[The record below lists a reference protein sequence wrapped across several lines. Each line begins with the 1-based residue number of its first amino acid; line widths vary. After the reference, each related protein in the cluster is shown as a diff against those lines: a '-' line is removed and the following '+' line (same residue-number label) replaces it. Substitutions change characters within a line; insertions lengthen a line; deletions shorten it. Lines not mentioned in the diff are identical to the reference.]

1 MINRTRTRRTS
12 QRAVTIAVL
21 ILLGLCG
28 LLPLDATSQF
38 LLATAMAWAVAAV
51 GLDMFSGYLGQPS
64 FGHAGF
70 VGLGAYT
77 YVILGKYVPPVPAA
91 VGALLAVAAISVV
104 IGSALVRLRDF
115 GLVLGTFF
123 FSYVVT
129 AMLSGT
135 TFASITNAENG
146 LQVPAIQ
153 IGSAYLGQ
161 GSAYYW
167 LCLLALTLAVLLSC
181 NYASSRAGR
190 ALRLVKR
197 SETVAEALG
206 AAPGRIKL
214 TAFTYSAS
222 LAAVAGVL
230 IAIGSGYISP
240 EDFTAQQSIIL
251 YAMVAVGG
259 MGSIAGPIL
268 GAALFT
274 ITPNYLQAAKTYQDI
289 IFAAVLLTCLVLFR
303 RGCYGLIDSAVRAVA
318 RRARIATPDASPRPY
333 AAAPDRAGGPG
344 RSSVAA
350 ALDVEALEVDY
361 GGVRALDGVTFH
373 VDPGRVHALVGP
385 NGAGKTTLLN
395 CVSGLEAPHRGA
407 ILVGNRP
414 VLARGP
420 ARGRRLGVSRTF
432 QNPAL
437 AGDLS
442 CVENVMLGHY
452 FARRSLLLGDLL
464 GLGRRR
470 EAASR
475 AAAASLLQFVG
486 VGPGRHDADAGELSF
501 AEMKLIDIARA
512 LAMDGRLLVMDEP
525 TAGLSGTEMASISAL
540 IRRLRETLTVV
551 VVSHHVAWVREVA
564 ESATVLAAGRVIASG
579 TPQEV
584 FASADVQEVFI
595 GGPGHSRGMEPSR

>member
-1 MINRTRTRRTS
+1 MIHRMQSN

-21 ILLGLCG
+21 ILIGLCG

-51 GLDMFSGYLGQPS
+51 GLDIFSGYLGQPS

-70 VGLGAYT
+70 IGLGAYG
-77 YVILGKYVPPVPAA
+77 YAILGRYVPPLLAA
-91 VGALLAVAAISVV
+91 AGALLAVAAISVV
-104 IGSALVRLRDF
+104 MGSALVRLRDF

-123 FSYVVT
+123 FSYIVT

-135 TFASITNAENG
+135 TLASITNGESG

-153 IGSAYLGQ
+153 IGTAYLGQ

-167 LCLLALTLAVLLSC
+167 LCLLALTVAVLLSC

-222 LAAVAGVL
+222 LAAAAGVL

-240 EDFTAQQSIIL
+240 DNFSAQQSIIL

-259 MGSIAGPIL
+259 MSSIAGPIL
-268 GAALFT
+268 GALLFT

-289 IFAAVLLTCLVLFR
+289 VFAVVLLTCLVLFR
-303 RGCYGLIDSAVRAVA
+303 RGCYGLIDSAARAVA
-318 RRARIATPDASPRPY
+318 RRARIVPKDTPPRRHD
-333 AAAPDRAGGPG
+333 AAPDRVGSPG
-344 RSSVAA
+344 RSGVAA
-350 ALDVEALEVDY
+350 ALDVEALQVDY
-361 GGVRALDGVTFH
+361 DGVRALDSVTFH

-395 CVSGLEAPHRGA
+395 CVSGLEAPARGT
-407 ILVGNRP
+407 ILVGERP
-414 VLARGP
+414 VPARGP
-420 ARGRRLGVSRTF
+420 AKGRQLGVSRTF

-437 AGDLS
+437 VGDLS

-452 FARRSLLLGDLL
+452 YAHRSPLLIDLL

-475 AAAASLLQFVG
+475 AAAAGTLQFVG
-486 VGPGRHDADAGELSF
+486 VERDRHEADADELSF
-501 AEMKLIDIARA
+501 AEMKLVDIARA

-551 VVSHHVAWVREVA
+551 VVSHHVPWIREVS
-564 ESATVLAAGRVIASG
+564 ESATVLAAGRVIARG

-584 FASADVQEVFI
+584 FASAEVQEVFI
-595 GGPGHSRGMEPSR
+595 GGPGRSHGKEPSR